1 MNSMRVWAD
10 ISLENIVHN
19 FREIKR
25 TVGEDTRVMAVV
37 KADAYGHGATAVSRA
52 LEEAGAD
59 YFAVASLQ
67 EAIKLRSAGIQT
79 PIMVLGCTSPSQTGE
94 LLHYSITQTV
104 FCSETAH
111 EFSQAALRLGGK
123 LKVHIKVDTG
133 MSRLGFVASN
143 PKELELAAEVCAL
156 TGLEVEG
163 IFTHFATSEIPGDPF
178 QIEQLKLFDCFC
190 NSLLSRGV
198 HIPIKHSANSGAI
211 INIPESHM
219 DMVRPGLALYGLYPG
234 KNLEDK
240 INLKAAM
247 QLHSQVAQ
255 VHNFSGPVTV
265 SYGRKYSSESEIKTA
280 TVTMGYADG
289 LFRTLSGKME
299 MLVRGRRVPQIGS
312 ICMDMSVID
321 VSAVPDVKEGDPVTL
336 IGRDGDES
344 ICAEELADYAG
355 TVSYE
360 IVCALS
366 GRVDRRYVNF

>member
-1 MNSMRVWAD
+1 
-10 ISLENIVHN
+10 
-19 FREIKR
+19 
-25 TVGEDTRVMAVV
+25 
-37 KADAYGHGATAVSRA
+37 
-52 LEEAGAD
+52 
-59 YFAVASLQ
+59 
-67 EAIKLRSAGIQT
+67 
-79 PIMVLGCTSPSQTGE
+79 
-94 LLHYSITQTV
+94 
-104 FCSETAH
+104 
-111 EFSQAALRLGGK
+111 
-123 LKVHIKVDTG
+123 
-133 MSRLGFVASN
+133 
-143 PKELELAAEVCAL
+143 
-156 TGLEVEG
+156 
-163 IFTHFATSEIPGDPF
+163 
-178 QIEQLKLFDCFC
+178 
-190 NSLLSRGV
+190 
-198 HIPIKHSANSGAI
+198 
-211 INIPESHM
+211 M

-366 GRVDRRYVNF
+366 GIVDRRYVNF